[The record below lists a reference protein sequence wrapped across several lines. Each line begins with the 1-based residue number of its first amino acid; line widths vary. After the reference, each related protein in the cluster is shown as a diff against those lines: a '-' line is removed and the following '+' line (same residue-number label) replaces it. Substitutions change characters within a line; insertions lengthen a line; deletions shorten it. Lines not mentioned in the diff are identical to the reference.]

1 MRFTRLER
9 NGLALVVLL
18 FGSMLA
24 MYISEQVTH
33 RPVSPVWQLPFGGIV
48 VLMGIHVIRF
58 RQELADKYNEGVKRY
73 PWMSRTGD
81 SYFAPVFMVFPG
93 VMFIFLGIVMMVT
106 GVVKLV

>member
-18 FGSMLA
+18 FGTMLA
-24 MYISEQVTH
+24 MYIPEQVTH

-81 SYFAPVFMVFPG
+81 PYFAPVLYVLPG
-93 VMFIFLGIVMMVT
+93 VAFVFLGILMAAR
-106 GVVKLV
+106 GLFALL